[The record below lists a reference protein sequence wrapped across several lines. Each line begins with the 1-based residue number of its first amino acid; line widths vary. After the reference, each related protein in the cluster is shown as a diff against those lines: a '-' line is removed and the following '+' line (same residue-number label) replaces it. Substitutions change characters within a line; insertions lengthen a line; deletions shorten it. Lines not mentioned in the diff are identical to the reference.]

1 MQKSPEAEPIMT
13 PLCARHA
20 KTLLS
25 HLEIRCGR
33 GWRAARR
40 GRAWRSTH
48 LPEICRARRPS
59 STKSRGSCVRGA
71 RRSAPPLVQGSSTT
85 SSSSAQH
92 SECARTNCT
101 MRRVALQM
109 PPHASRCSPCA
120 HSFNAAAQNCLRHH
134 RGAAHIICPAHLRCE
149 QSHKLAHSAQ

>member
-1 MQKSPEAEPIMT
+1 MQKSPESEPIMT

-20 KTLLS
+20 KT
-25 HLEIRCGR
+25 HLTHLRPRVAGGKACSC
-33 GWRAARR
+33 
-40 GRAWRSTH
+40 AWRSTH

-59 STKSRGSCVRGA
+59 STESRGSCVRGA

-92 SECARTNCT
+92 SECARTDCT

-120 HSFNAAAQNCLRHH
+120 HSFNGAAQNCLSHH
-134 RGAAHIICPAHLRCE
+134 RGAAHIICSAHLRCE